1 MKEWFYGCDVV
12 KLKEKIR
19 VVNDMVDL
27 LGVELRTYQ
36 KVWLC
41 IITNSKDIKAFD
53 NVNKMIKNKKRNTKQ
68 V

>member
-1 MKEWFYGCDVV
+1 M

-41 IITNSKDIKAFD
+41 ITTNSKTIKAFD
-53 NVNKMIKNKKRNTKQ
+53 NANKMIKNKKS
-68 V
+68 